1 MNEWRTVSLVDST
14 ALTVIISVAVFTSA
28 VALLGVV
35 KKRSRWR
42 VLGALISSAVL
53 TSGAW
58 VVIEKLW
65 KPFPDPNPWTI
76 YLSACLAVFPLLS
89 ILFRAGRTRILM
101 AALIVIALINTA
113 AVINVIYQPYPTLGS
128 FNPVPTAVSM
138 SYADFESQTTAP
150 TMDDREVG
158 ALVQVP
164 LAGTTDDSTSGF
176 DARDAYA
183 YIPPAYWD
191 NPSLQLPVLVL
202 MPGNPGQPDQWF
214 SSGNADQT
222 ADNFQAT
229 HDGIS
234 PIVISVD
241 GTGSFSGNP
250 AYVDSDAQSVMTY
263 LSHDVPMLIEQKFR
277 VNQDQRTWT
286 IGGLSYGG
294 TCALQIMTNHPEAY
308 GSFLDFSGQEEPTLG
323 TRQQTVDQL
332 FGGDEDAFK
341 AVNPED
347 LLNQAISSGAHT
359 YSGISGKFIAGSND
373 KSAVSALSHLD
384 NLSNQAGMSTT
395 FDTVA
400 GGHSFQVWRV
410 ALAHTF
416 DWVAERGGLQV

>member
-1 MNEWRTVSLVDST
+1 MAT
-14 ALTVIISVAVFTSA
+14 LTVI
-28 VALLGVV
+28 ALV
-35 KKRSRWR
+35 
-42 VLGALISSAVL
+42 
-53 TSGAW
+53 
-58 VVIEKLW
+58 
-65 KPFPDPNPWTI
+65 
-76 YLSACLAVFPLLS
+76 
-89 ILFRAGRTRILM
+89 
-101 AALIVIALINTA
+101 NTA

-138 SYADFESQTTAP
+138 SYADFECQTTAP

-176 DARDAYA
+176 DTRDAYA

-250 AYVDSDAQSVMTY
+250 ACVDSDAQIVMTY
-263 LSHDVPMLIEQKFR
+263 LSHDVPMLI
-277 VNQDQRTWT
+277 
-286 IGGLSYGG
+286 
-294 TCALQIMTNHPEAY
+294 
-308 GSFLDFSGQEEPTLG
+308 
-323 TRQQTVDQL
+323 
-332 FGGDEDAFK
+332 
-341 AVNPED
+341 
-347 LLNQAISSGAHT
+347 
-359 YSGISGKFIAGSND
+359 
-373 KSAVSALSHLD
+373 
-384 NLSNQAGMSTT
+384 
-395 FDTVA
+395 
-400 GGHSFQVWRV
+400 
-410 ALAHTF
+410 
-416 DWVAERGGLQV
+416 